1 MMNSVNLIWHYNTN
15 VQLTGCLSAP
25 AAKGDPTNGPKGSNG
40 RSKASWQEARRNNV
54 ETLWFPELGRPRWAC
69 SRPHFEVCTAEKI
82 HTRRPVQ
89 VFVFITTTFSSL
101 LRSRHTTKMA
111 RL

>member
-1 MMNSVNLIWHYNTN
+1 MYSSLDVCPL
-15 VQLTGCLSAP
+15 Q
-25 AAKGDPTNGPKGSNG
+25 
-40 RSKASWQEARRNNV
+40 RRKETQRMGQRDQMDAQKLAGKKRDGNNV